1 HPREIE
7 DQVKN
12 LLPFELHLTDRRRV
26 RAAAIALRQ
35 TGDKLPNTV
44 EELKQQIEQR
54 NLQTTLNFPITNQ
67 KEVLSAIDFLKQN
80 LELEAIPDFAFQLT
94 SLSLPSWEL
103 FEEAEIDIDTP
114 MQENEPTQPTI
125 NTQKPDT

>member
-1 HPREIE
+1 
-7 DQVKN
+7 VK
-12 LLPFELHLTDRRRV
+12 E
-26 RAAAIALRQ
+26 

-54 NLQTTLNFPITNQ
+54 NLQTTLNFSITNQ
-67 KEVLSAIDFLKQN
+67 EEVPSVIDFLKQN

-94 SLSLPSWEL
+94 SLPLPSWEL

-114 MQENEPTQPTI
+114 MQGNEPTQPTI
-125 NTQKPDT
+125 NTQKPDPGEESINEC